1 MKELTVG
8 IVGIQGDL
16 EEHIASVKHTLEDMD
31 LAGDVKRIK
40 YAKEIDSIDGLIIP
54 GGESTVIGNI
64 LKYRQMLQQIK
75 NRMQDGLPVFGTC
88 AGLIILAKKSYDK
101 VVGKKD
107 QPKFGI
113 MDITVERNSFGRQKE
128 SFETDLE
135 FRILGDKKFKGV
147 FIRAPSIIE
156 VGSDVQILSKLNGL
170 AVAVQEENMLGTTFH
185 PEVVDD
191 IRLHKYFINMIIS
204 KQQKKNSIDLT

>member
-16 EEHIASVKHTLEDMD
+16 EEHTACVKHTLKDMD
-31 LAGDVKRIK
+31 LAGDVKQIK

-75 NRMQDGLPVFGTC
+75 NRMNDGLPVFGTC

-107 QPKFGI
+107 QSKLGI

-135 FRILGDKKFKGV
+135 FRTLGNKKFKGV
-147 FIRAPSIIE
+147 FIRAPTIIE

-185 PEVVDD
+185 PEVLDD
-191 IRLHKYFINMIIS
+191 LRLHKYFINMIIS
-204 KQQKKNSIDLT
+204 KLQKKTQ